1 MLNDVKAGG
10 VAGAL
15 NCTNIKGNQNLMM
28 LTVSAAPKLKFM
40 DGSKLRPWIIPAGLD
55 LNVISP
61 PSDRSN
67 YLYISVQFAAGVDYE
82 VMPGITIGADL
93 RYHLAANLT
102 DPDYD
107 AGALAA
113 ASAAGIAKGL
123 DLNTHQSNDVWTA
136 GISLGIP
143 F

>member
-1 MLNDVKAGG
+1 
-10 VAGAL
+10 
-15 NCTNIKGNQNLMM
+15 MM

-40 DGSKLRPWIIPAGLD
+40 EGSKLQPWIIPAGLD

-61 PSDRSN
+61 PSDSTN
-67 YLYISVQFAAGVDYE
+67 YLDIGVQFAAGVDYE

-107 AGALAA
+107 AGAIAA
-113 ASAAGIAKGL
+113 ANAAGLVKGL
-123 DLNTHQSNDVWTA
+123 ELNSQQSNDVWTA
-136 GISLGIP
+136 GISLGIA